1 MSELPSGT
9 VTLLFSDIQ
18 GSTALLKRLGD
29 GWPGV
34 LERQR
39 ALLRESIDAG
49 GGVVVDCQGDAM
61 FAAFRSARGATA
73 AAASAQV
80 RMADEEWPDGT
91 AVRVRMAL
99 HCGEPHRTD
108 DGTYTGIDVVRAARL
123 CAAAHGGQVLMTEAA
138 RLLSDAQTI
147 DLGTAQLRD
156 IDGPE
161 RVHQLVGRRAR
172 EELPAAAYR
181 GGHPAGDV
189 RPQRRRLR
197 GPHRPGI
204 GDPRATDQ
212 RARGAGAREGVRR
225 AVRQALGAQE
235 EELTARRLS
244 RRPTRGPRRGCRS

>member
-161 RVHQLVGRRAR
+161 RVHQLVGPGLEKSFPPLRTGAATPLETFGHNADDFEGRIARAS
-172 EELPAAAYR
+172 ETLE
-181 GGHPAGDV
+181 
-189 RPQRRRLR
+189 QRINE
-197 GPHRPGI
+197 HV
-204 GDPRATDQ
+204 A
-212 RARGAGAREGVRR
+212 
-225 AVRQALGAQE
+225 QALEKAFDAPFGKPWGR
-235 EELTARRLS
+235 TKKS
-244 RRPTRGPRRGCRS
+244 